1 MGVGIAP
8 TDAARGRHWNQ
19 KERVILVGVSTREQ
33 DPTATRQHLDELAR
47 LADSAGAE
55 IAGEIVQHR
64 QTLDPATVL
73 GGGKVRELAELCETE
88 NVDKIVFDDDLSPS
102 QAKRIEELTGRMVLD
117 RSGLILD
124 IFARQAR
131 TREAKLQVEIAQLEY
146 LIPRLTKMWAHLE
159 RQGGGIGTLGPGET
173 QLETDRRIA
182 RTRLARLK
190 KELASMEVA
199 RGERGKQRKREAFSV
214 AVAGYTNA
222 GKSTLLNALTGAKV
236 LAQDRLF
243 STLDA
248 TTRKVWLGHD
258 SPPATFSDTVGFI
271 RKLPHHLVASFRS
284 TLAVVAEADLVL
296 HLVDASDLFREEEM
310 RVAHDLLAE
319 LCGHDLPRVVVFNKV
334 ELLDEPDRQKLSHD
348 FPHAVQVSAI
358 EKLGFDSLRDLMR
371 DRAVIWKDA
380 RRSKAD
386 VELDKAIEELEAW
399 EASGE
404 A

>member
-1 MGVGIAP
+1 MNIAP
-8 TDAARGRHWNQ
+8 TEAARGRHWNK
-19 KERVILVGVSTREQ
+19 KERVVLVGVSTKDQ
-33 DPTATRQHLDELAR
+33 DPVATRQHLAELAR

-55 IAGEIVQHR
+55 IAGEVVQNR

-73 GGGKVRELAELCETE
+73 GAGKVKALAELCDAEDI
-88 NVDKIVFDDDLSPS
+88 DKVVFDDDLSPS
-102 QAKRIEELTGRMVLD
+102 QAKRVEELTGRMVLD

-131 TREAKLQVEIAQLEY
+131 TRESKLQVEIAQLEY

-182 RTRLARLK
+182 RTRLAKLK
-190 KELASMEVA
+190 RELESMEVA

-214 AVAGYTNA
+214 ALAGYTNA

-258 SPPATFSDTVGFI
+258 SPDATLSDTVGFI

-296 HLVDASDLFREEEM
+296 HLVDASDMFREEEM
-310 RVAHDLLAE
+310 RVAHDLLEE
-319 LCGHDLPRVVVFNKV
+319 LCGRDLPRLVVFNKIDR
-334 ELLDEPDRQKLSHD
+334 LDDADRQKLAHD
-348 FPHAVQVSAI
+348 FPQAIQVSAA
-358 EKLGFDSLRDLMR
+358 EKLGFERLRENMR
-371 DRAVIWKDA
+371 SRALAWRDE

-386 VELDKAIEELEAW
+386 KELDKALEELEIL
-399 EASGE
+399 ETSGG
-404 A
+404 

>member
-1 MGVGIAP
+1 MNIAA
-8 TDAARGRHWNQ
+8 TEAARGRHWDK
-19 KERVILVGVSTREQ
+19 KERVVLVGVSTKDQ
-33 DPTATRQHLDELAR
+33 DPVATRQHLAELAR

-55 IAGEIVQHR
+55 IAGEVVQNR

-73 GGGKVRELAELCETE
+73 GAGKVKALAELCDAEDI
-88 NVDKIVFDDDLSPS
+88 DKVVFDDDLSPS
-102 QAKRIEELTGRMVLD
+102 QAKRVEELTGRMVLD

-131 TREAKLQVEIAQLEY
+131 TRESKLQVEIAQLEY
-146 LIPRLTKMWAHLE
+146 LIPRLTKMWTHLE

-182 RTRLARLK
+182 RTRLAKLK
-190 KELASMEVA
+190 RELESMEVA

-214 AVAGYTNA
+214 ALAGYTNA

-248 TTRKVWLGHD
+248 TTRKVWLGHE
-258 SPPATFSDTVGFI
+258 SPDATLSDTVGFI

-296 HLVDASDLFREEEM
+296 HLVDASDMFRDEEM
-310 RVAHDLLAE
+310 RVAHDLLEE
-319 LCGHDLPRVVVFNKV
+319 LCGRDLPRLVVFNKIDA
-334 ELLDEPDRQKLSHD
+334 LDDADRQKLAHD
-348 FPHAVQVSAI
+348 FPQAIQVSAA
-358 EKLGFDSLRDLMR
+358 EKLGFERLRENMR
-371 DRAVIWKDA
+371 SRALAWRDE

-386 VELDKAIEELEAW
+386 KELDKALEELELL
-399 EASGE
+399 EASGG
-404 A
+404 

>member
-1 MGVGIAP
+1 MNIAA
-8 TDAARGRHWNQ
+8 TEAARGRHWDK
-19 KERVILVGVSTREQ
+19 KERVVLVGVSTKDQ
-33 DPTATRQHLDELAR
+33 DPVATRQHLAELAR

-55 IAGEIVQHR
+55 IAGEVVQNR

-73 GGGKVRELAELCETE
+73 GAGKVKALAELCDAEDI
-88 NVDKIVFDDDLSPS
+88 DKVVFDDDLSPS
-102 QAKRIEELTGRMVLD
+102 QAKRVEELTGRMVLD

-131 TREAKLQVEIAQLEY
+131 TRESKLQVEIAQLEY
-146 LIPRLTKMWAHLE
+146 LIPRLTKMWTHLE

-182 RTRLARLK
+182 RTRLAKLK
-190 KELASMEVA
+190 RELESMEVA

-214 AVAGYTNA
+214 ALAGYTNA

-248 TTRKVWLGHD
+248 TTRKVWLGHE
-258 SPPATFSDTVGFI
+258 SPDATLSDTVGFI

-296 HLVDASDLFREEEM
+296 HLVDASDMFRDEEM
-310 RVAHDLLAE
+310 RVAHDLLEE
-319 LCGHDLPRVVVFNKV
+319 LCGRDLPRLVVFNKIDA
-334 ELLDEPDRQKLSHD
+334 LDDADRQKLAHD
-348 FPHAVQVSAI
+348 FPQAIQVSAA
-358 EKLGFDSLRDLMR
+358 EKLGFERLRENMR
-371 DRAVIWKDA
+371 SRALAWRDE

-386 VELDKAIEELEAW
+386 KELDKALEELELLD
-399 EASGE
+399 ASR
-404 A
+404 

>member
-1 MGVGIAP
+1 MNIAA
-8 TDAARGRHWNQ
+8 TEAARGRHWDK
-19 KERVILVGVSTREQ
+19 KERVVLVGVSTKDQ
-33 DPTATRQHLDELAR
+33 DPVATRQHLAELAR

-55 IAGEIVQHR
+55 IAGEVVQNR

-73 GGGKVRELAELCETE
+73 GAGKVKALAELCDAEDI
-88 NVDKIVFDDDLSPS
+88 DKVVFDDDLSPS
-102 QAKRIEELTGRMVLD
+102 QAKRVEELTGRMVLD

-131 TREAKLQVEIAQLEY
+131 TRESKLQVEIAQLEY
-146 LIPRLTKMWAHLE
+146 LIPRLTKMWTHLE

-182 RTRLARLK
+182 RTRLAKLK
-190 KELASMEVA
+190 RELESMEVA

-214 AVAGYTNA
+214 ALAGYTNA

-248 TTRKVWLGHD
+248 TTRKVWLGHE
-258 SPPATFSDTVGFI
+258 SPDATLSDTVGFI

-296 HLVDASDLFREEEM
+296 HLVDASDMFREEEM
-310 RVAHDLLAE
+310 RVAHDLLEE
-319 LCGHDLPRVVVFNKV
+319 LCGRDLPRLVVFNKIDR
-334 ELLDEPDRQKLSHD
+334 LDDADRQKLAHD
-348 FPHAVQVSAI
+348 FPQAIQVSAA
-358 EKLGFDSLRDLMR
+358 EKLGFEHLRESMR
-371 DRAVIWKDA
+371 SRALAWREE

-386 VELDKAIEELEAW
+386 KELDKALEELELL
-399 EASGE
+399 EASGG
-404 A
+404 

>member
-1 MGVGIAP
+1 MNIAA
-8 TDAARGRHWNQ
+8 TEAARGRHWDK
-19 KERVILVGVSTREQ
+19 KERVVLVGVSTKDQ
-33 DPTATRQHLDELAR
+33 DPVATRQHLAELAR

-55 IAGEIVQHR
+55 IAGEVVQNR

-73 GGGKVRELAELCETE
+73 GAGKVKALAELCDAEDI
-88 NVDKIVFDDDLSPS
+88 DKVVFDDDLSPS
-102 QAKRIEELTGRMVLD
+102 QAKRVEELTGRMVLD

-131 TREAKLQVEIAQLEY
+131 TRESKLQVEIAQLEY
-146 LIPRLTKMWAHLE
+146 LIPRLTKMWTHLE

-182 RTRLARLK
+182 RTRLAKLK
-190 KELASMEVA
+190 RELESMEVA

-214 AVAGYTNA
+214 ALAGYTNA

-248 TTRKVWLGHD
+248 TTRKVWLGHE
-258 SPPATFSDTVGFI
+258 SPDATLSDTVGFI

-296 HLVDASDLFREEEM
+296 HLVDASDMFREEEM
-310 RVAHDLLAE
+310 RVAHDLLEE
-319 LCGHDLPRVVVFNKV
+319 LCGRDLPRLVVFNKIDA
-334 ELLDEPDRQKLSHD
+334 LDDADRQKLAHD
-348 FPHAVQVSAI
+348 LPQAIQVSAAQ
-358 EKLGFDSLRDLMR
+358 KLGFDLLRENMR
-371 DRAVIWKDA
+371 SRALAWREE

-386 VELDKAIEELEAW
+386 KELDKALEELELL
-399 EASGE
+399 EASGG
-404 A
+404 

>member
-1 MGVGIAP
+1 MGVGIASSE
-8 TDAARGRHWNQ
+8 AARGRHWSK
-19 KERVILVGVSTREQ
+19 KERVILVGVSTKDQ
-33 DPTATRQHLDELAR
+33 DPVQTRQHLAELGR

-55 IAGEIVQHR
+55 IAHVIQQNR
-64 QTLDPATVL
+64 QSLDPATVL
-73 GGGKVRELAELCETE
+73 GGGKVREIAEICQTDDI
-88 NVDKIVFDDDLSPS
+88 DKVIFDDDLSPG
-102 QAKRIEELTGRMVLD
+102 QAKRLEELTGRMILD

-146 LIPRLTKMWAHLE
+146 LIPRLTKMWSHLE

-182 RTRLARLK
+182 RTRLAKLK

-199 RGERGKQRKREAFSV
+199 RSERGKQRKREAFSI
-214 AVAGYTNA
+214 ALAGYTNA

-248 TTRKVWLGHD
+248 TTRKVWLGHECPD
-258 SPPATFSDTVGFI
+258 ATLSDTVGFI

-296 HLVDASDLFREEEM
+296 HLVDSSDMFREEEM
-310 RVAHDLLAE
+310 RVAHDLLEE
-319 LCGHDLPRVVVFNKV
+319 LCGRDLPRVVVFNKV
-334 ELLDEPDRQKLSHD
+334 DQLDEADRQKLRHD
-348 FPHAVQVSAI
+348 FPQAFQVSAMD
-358 EKLGFDSLRDLMR
+358 KTGFDELRSAMR
-371 DRAVIWKDA
+371 ERAESWRAA

-386 VELDKAIEELEAW
+386 QELEKAIEEMVLLE
-399 EASGE
+399 ESG
-404 A
+404 AP

>member
-1 MGVGIAP
+1 MNIAA
-8 TDAARGRHWNQ
+8 TEAARGRHWDK
-19 KERVILVGVSTREQ
+19 KERVVLVGVSTKDQ
-33 DPTATRQHLDELAR
+33 DPVATRQHLAELAR

-55 IAGEIVQHR
+55 IAGEVVQNR

-73 GGGKVRELAELCETE
+73 GAGKVKALAELCDAEDI
-88 NVDKIVFDDDLSPS
+88 DKVVFDDDLSPS
-102 QAKRIEELTGRMVLD
+102 QAKRVEELTGRMVLD

-131 TREAKLQVEIAQLEY
+131 TRESKLQVEIAQLEY
-146 LIPRLTKMWAHLE
+146 LIPRLTKMWTHLE

-182 RTRLARLK
+182 RTRLAKLK
-190 KELASMEVA
+190 RELESMEVA

-214 AVAGYTNA
+214 ALAGYTNA

-236 LAQDRLF
+236 LAQERLF

-248 TTRKVWLGHD
+248 TTRKVWLGHE
-258 SPPATFSDTVGFI
+258 SPDATLSDTVGFI

-296 HLVDASDLFREEEM
+296 HLVDASDMFREEEM
-310 RVAHDLLAE
+310 RVAHDLLEE
-319 LCGHDLPRVVVFNKV
+319 LCGRDLPRLVVFNKIDR
-334 ELLDEPDRQKLSHD
+334 LDDADRQKLAHD
-348 FPHAVQVSAI
+348 FPQAIQVSAAQ
-358 EKLGFDSLRDLMR
+358 KLGFDCLRENMR
-371 DRAVIWKDA
+371 SRALAWREE

-386 VELDKAIEELEAW
+386 KELDKALEELELL
-399 EASGE
+399 EASGG
-404 A
+404 

>member
-1 MGVGIAP
+1 MNIAA
-8 TDAARGRHWNQ
+8 TEAARGRHWDR
-19 KERVILVGVSTREQ
+19 KERVVLVGVSTKDQ
-33 DPTATRQHLDELAR
+33 DPVATRQHLAELAR

-55 IAGEIVQHR
+55 IAGEIVQNR

-73 GGGKVRELAELCETE
+73 GAGKVKALAELCDAEDI
-88 NVDKIVFDDDLSPS
+88 DKVVFDDDLSPS
-102 QAKRIEELTGRMVLD
+102 QAKRVEELTGRMVLD

-131 TREAKLQVEIAQLEY
+131 TRESKLQVEIAQLEY
-146 LIPRLTKMWAHLE
+146 LIPRLTKMWTHLE

-182 RTRLARLK
+182 RTRLAKLK
-190 KELASMEVA
+190 RELESMEVA

-214 AVAGYTNA
+214 ALAGYTNA

-248 TTRKVWLGHD
+248 TTRKVWLGHE
-258 SPPATFSDTVGFI
+258 SPDATLSDTVGFI

-296 HLVDASDLFREEEM
+296 HLVDASDMFREEEM
-310 RVAHDLLAE
+310 RVAHDLLEE
-319 LCGHDLPRVVVFNKV
+319 LCGRDLPRLVVFNKIDA
-334 ELLDEPDRQKLSHD
+334 LDDADRQKLAHD
-348 FPHAVQVSAI
+348 FPQAIQVSAAQ
-358 EKLGFDSLRDLMR
+358 KLGFDLLRENMR
-371 DRAVIWKDA
+371 SRALAWREE

-386 VELDKAIEELEAW
+386 KELDKALEELELL
-399 EASGE
+399 EASGG
-404 A
+404 

>member
-1 MGVGIAP
+1 MNIAA
-8 TDAARGRHWNQ
+8 TEAARGRHWDK
-19 KERVILVGVSTREQ
+19 KERVVLVGVSTKDQ
-33 DPTATRQHLDELAR
+33 DPVATRQHLAELAR

-55 IAGEIVQHR
+55 IAGEVVQNR

-73 GGGKVRELAELCETE
+73 GAGKVKALAELCDAEDI
-88 NVDKIVFDDDLSPS
+88 DKVVFDDDLSPS
-102 QAKRIEELTGRMVLD
+102 QAKRVEELTGRMVLD

-131 TREAKLQVEIAQLEY
+131 TRESKLQVEIAQLEY
-146 LIPRLTKMWAHLE
+146 LIPRLTKMWTHLE

-182 RTRLARLK
+182 RTRLAKLK
-190 KELASMEVA
+190 RELESMEVA

-214 AVAGYTNA
+214 ALAGYTNA

-248 TTRKVWLGHD
+248 TTRKVWLGHE
-258 SPPATFSDTVGFI
+258 SPDATLSDTVGFI

-296 HLVDASDLFREEEM
+296 HLVDASDMFREEEM
-310 RVAHDLLAE
+310 RVAHDLLEE
-319 LCGHDLPRVVVFNKV
+319 LCGRDLPRLVVFNKIDA
-334 ELLDEPDRQKLSHD
+334 LDDADRQKLAHD
-348 FPHAVQVSAI
+348 FPQAIQVSAAQ
-358 EKLGFDSLRDLMR
+358 KLGFDLLRENMR
-371 DRAVIWKDA
+371 SRALAWREE

-386 VELDKAIEELEAW
+386 KELDKALEELELL
-399 EASGE
+399 EASGG
-404 A
+404 

>member
-1 MGVGIAP
+1 MNIAA
-8 TDAARGRHWNQ
+8 TEAARGRHWDK
-19 KERVILVGVSTREQ
+19 KERVVLVGVSTKDQ
-33 DPTATRQHLDELAR
+33 DPVATRQHLAELAR

-55 IAGEIVQHR
+55 IAGEVVQNR

-73 GGGKVRELAELCETE
+73 GAGKVKALAELCDAEDI
-88 NVDKIVFDDDLSPS
+88 DKVVFDDDLSPS
-102 QAKRIEELTGRMVLD
+102 QAKRVEELTGRMVLD

-131 TREAKLQVEIAQLEY
+131 TRESKLQVEIAQLEY
-146 LIPRLTKMWAHLE
+146 LIPRLTKMWTHLE

-182 RTRLARLK
+182 RTRLAKLK
-190 KELASMEVA
+190 RELESMEVA

-214 AVAGYTNA
+214 ALAGYTNA

-248 TTRKVWLGHD
+248 TTRKVWLGHE
-258 SPPATFSDTVGFI
+258 SPDATLSDTVGFI

-296 HLVDASDLFREEEM
+296 HLVDASDMFREEEM
-310 RVAHDLLAE
+310 RVAHDLLEE
-319 LCGHDLPRVVVFNKV
+319 LCGRDLPRLVVFNKIDA
-334 ELLDEPDRQKLSHD
+334 LDDADRQKLAHD
-348 FPHAVQVSAI
+348 FPQAIQVSAAQ
-358 EKLGFDSLRDLMR
+358 KLGFDLLRENMR
-371 DRAVIWKDA
+371 SRALAWREE

-386 VELDKAIEELEAW
+386 KELDKALEELELL
-399 EASGE
+399 ETSGG
-404 A
+404 